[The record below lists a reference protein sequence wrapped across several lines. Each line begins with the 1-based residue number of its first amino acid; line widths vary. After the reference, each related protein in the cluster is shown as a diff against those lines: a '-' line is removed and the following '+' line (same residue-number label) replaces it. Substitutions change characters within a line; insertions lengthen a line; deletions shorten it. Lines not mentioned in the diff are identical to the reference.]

1 MRIVFDASARESGKS
16 PSLNDCLET
25 GPPLQN
31 LLWNVLVRNRLKPI
45 ALSADLKKAFL
56 QVLIRVEDRDSLR
69 FHWIKNKDPSD
80 IEVLRF
86 TRALFGLV
94 QSPFLLAA
102 TLKQHL
108 NGLRE
113 RYPKEVE
120 EIEKCLYVDDIITG
134 GCTNDEVLNLKE
146 TTISVFEEATFELHK
161 WHSNE
166 PQLESAQENNHVVD
180 HQQSYA
186 KEQLG
191 VQHGETKLLGLSW
204 NKHND
209 TLVVAFPNKP
219 EEITKREILRFL
231 ASVYDPLGIVS
242 PVTLL
247 GKFIFREVCD
257 QHLPWDEKL
266 SDNLGQRWLNFLR
279 CLPEKFHLARS
290 IPRYREPLEEVEL
303 HTFGDASGSGISA
316 VVYAVVKQPSGVS
329 VGLVAAKSRLA
340 KKNLTIPRLELVSGH
355 MAANLVGN
363 VRTAFSGYPVRA
375 VFGWLDSLVALHW
388 IKGGGTYKQFVSNR
402 VRKINEK
409 DFIVWRHVGT
419 DHNPADRGSRG
430 CEVNRLTGEWLNGPV
445 WLADPDQWPA
455 SVMTEP
461 SQDSEAEAKK
471 IKEILATAIETED
484 NLDALLIKHP
494 YWKTIRI
501 NAWIARFLHNCK
513 IPKHLRILGPLTT
526 EETEQQV
533 KWWIRRVQERYRKTE
548 KFRDDELTLNL
559 QRNHD
564 GIYECRGRIQGS
576 YPVYLPPKVVLSEK
590 IVQDAHELTLHGGV
604 GLTMAL
610 VRRDYW
616 IPRLRQLA
624 RSVNT
629 RCFGCKKFHTTA
641 FHNPPPGNLPVER
654 TEGSSPFEVI
664 GVDYAGPIV
673 YKVSKKREG
682 KSYILLFACS
692 LSRAIHLELLTDQ
705 TTDGFIRCLKRF
717 IARRGR
723 PSTIYS
729 DNGKSFVA
737 AAKWLNALMKDEK
750 LQDYFAHHLIKW
762 KFNLAKAPWW
772 GGQFER
778 LVGIVK
784 QALYKSIGRAILDFD
799 ELEEVLLDVEIAV
812 NNRPLSY
819 VEDDVQLPVLTPNLI
834 MYGQS
839 NLLPEADVDSIEE
852 TDLRK
857 RARYLRRCKDLLWS
871 RWTNEYVR
879 SLRERHNLKH
889 KSKSLSLKVG
899 DVVLIR
905 SDQRNRGKWNIGIVV
920 KLIKG
925 RDGVIRAA
933 RLRAGKSYIE
943 RAIQQ
948 LCPMEL
954 SCDITKGQEEQAESL
969 NPRAREFT
977 PKRAAAVTANERI
990 KDMLNEESTVE

>member
-1 MRIVFDASARESGKS
+1 M
-16 PSLNDCLET
+16 
-25 GPPLQN
+25 
-31 LLWNVLVRNRLKPI
+31 
-45 ALSADLKKAFL
+45 
-56 QVLIRVEDRDSLR
+56 
-69 FHWIKNKDPSD
+69 
-80 IEVLRF
+80 
-86 TRALFGLV
+86 
-94 QSPFLLAA
+94 
-102 TLKQHL
+102 
-108 NGLRE
+108 
-113 RYPKEVE
+113 
-120 EIEKCLYVDDIITG
+120 
-134 GCTNDEVLNLKE
+134 
-146 TTISVFEEATFELHK
+146 
-161 WHSNE
+161 
-166 PQLESAQENNHVVD
+166 
-180 HQQSYA
+180 
-186 KEQLG
+186 
-191 VQHGETKLLGLSW
+191 LGLSW

-209 TLVVAFPNKP
+209 TLVVAFPNKS

-329 VGLVAAKSRLA
+329 VGLVVAKSRLA

-355 MAANLVGN
+355 MATNLVGN

-533 KWWIRRVQERYRKTE
+533 KWWIRRIQERYRKTE

-664 GVDYAGPIV
+664 GVDYAGLIV

-857 RARYLRRCKDLLWS
+857 RTRYLRRCKDLLWS

-905 SDQRNRGKWNIGIVV
+905 SDQRNRGKWNIGIR
-920 KLIKG
+920 G
-925 RDGVIRAA
+925 EADQ
-933 RLRAGKSYIE
+933 GKRWSNSCRHIE
-943 RAIQQ
+943 
-948 LCPMEL
+948 
-954 SCDITKGQEEQAESL
+954 S
-969 NPRAREFT
+969 REI
-977 PKRAAAVTANERI
+977 VY
-990 KDMLNEESTVE
+990 